1 VVETRVGY
9 TGGSTES
16 PTYRRLGDHTEAF
29 RVEYDPGVVSYD
41 DLLAV
46 FWMDHDPGQ
55 GQWSRQYRTAVF
67 YHDPGQKER
76 AVQSRDRIASARG
89 IEVTTAIEPAGA
101 FYPAEDYHQK
111 HYLRRHGGLVG
122 EYTALYPMPEDF
134 VRSTAV
140 ARVNGF
146 LGGNGTLED
155 LEAAMAGLG
164 LSARGERR
172 LRDYV
177 ATSSP
182 RRACPVPAKR
192 KPNRIRDGA
201 SREPSPAR

>member
-1 VVETRVGY
+1 VGY

-29 RVEYDPGVVSYD
+29 QVEYDPEMISYD

-55 GQWSRQYRTAVF
+55 GQWSRQYRTAAF
-67 YHDPGQKER
+67 YHDEDQRAR
-76 AVQSRDRIASARG
+76 AVRSRDRIASERG
-89 IEVTTAIEPAGA
+89 IDVTTAIEPAGA

-111 HYLRRHGGLVG
+111 YYLRRHGDLLG
-122 EYTALYPMPEDF
+122 EYASLYPVPEDF
-134 VRSTAV
+134 SGSTAV

-155 LEAAMAGLG
+155 LEAANAGLG

-172 LRDYV
+172 LREYV
-177 ATSSP
+177 AASSP
-182 RRACPVPAKR
+182 RLACPVPAKR
-192 KPNRIRDGA
+192 KPNRTLNGA